1 LNPSSPRD
9 HSSPFSP
16 RALNNFVLLTL
27 DKENRDLWRTCVDLH
42 GMLHHE
48 GVPVE
53 AMKALP
59 LFRLQGIQG
68 TAA

>member
-1 LNPSSPRD
+1 
-9 HSSPFSP
+9 
-16 RALNNFVLLTL
+16 
-27 DKENRDLWRTCVDLH
+27 
-42 GMLHHE
+42 MLHHE